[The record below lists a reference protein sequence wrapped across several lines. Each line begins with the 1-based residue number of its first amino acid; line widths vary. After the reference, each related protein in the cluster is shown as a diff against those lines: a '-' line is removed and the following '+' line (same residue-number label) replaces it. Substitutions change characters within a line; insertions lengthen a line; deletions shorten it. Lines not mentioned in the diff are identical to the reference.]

1 MFLAPGL
8 IIQSMMLQSFSH
20 SSSSLM
26 ISKMQG
32 NIIDLLYAPLS
43 ALEVS
48 ISIILAA
55 VTRSII
61 IGIVSTLVFF
71 LIVDIKITNMI
82 FIFYSA
88 FFGSFFIGSL
98 GFITGLWAT
107 KFDHTATITNFII
120 TPLAFL
126 SGVFYTI
133 DKLPSIFQTVSYFN
147 PFFHIINIFRYGFLG
162 VSDGNIY
169 FGIIYLP
176 LLSLSAWFIAYI
188 LYRNGYKIKT

>member
-1 MFLAPGL
+1 
-8 IIQSMMLQSFSH
+8 
-20 SSSSLM
+20 
-26 ISKMQG
+26 
-32 NIIDLLYAPLS
+32 
-43 ALEVS
+43 
-48 ISIILAA
+48 
-55 VTRSII
+55 
-61 IGIVSTLVFF
+61 
-71 LIVDIKITNMI
+71 MI